1 MERKAGFIECPK
13 CGLRNKPNTVQCDF
27 CGQSL
32 TSPDEWQL
40 QVKDLESLT
49 KVEYRRP
56 VDEPTS
62 RRIEATFI
70 RKEQPH
76 QKAVEIRELGNLE
89 KIFKDLEDVAPA
101 AKPKIVLP
109 EVRPHIEEVKAPVQS
124 AMPVMTKIEK
134 EPDEVKVPV
143 RTEPEMVIV
152 ASIEQEKVEE
162 QVIVQPIEEVAVG
175 GSAGPEPVME
185 RPISTETLEQR
196 PAAQAEQVDVQGAEA
211 PKTTAEPVK
220 VERKLTIPPKTG
232 PIRIAAHPRM
242 VLKKRKGMAVA
253 LVAVGVLLYVLALA
267 LSYLGTFDD
276 WAGIGSGAISS
287 ILIIFGAVNLYPMM
301 AKGDSSMVFICPKC
315 HETVGKDQDSC
326 PACGAQFS
334 CEE

>member
-101 AKPKIVLP
+101 AKPKVVVP
-109 EVRPHIEEVKAPVQS
+109 EVRPHIEEVKAPAQS
-124 AMPVMTKIEK
+124 VTPVVTEIEK
-134 EPDEVKVPV
+134 EPVHEVELPIRSEPV
-143 RTEPEMVIV
+143 TVTTAP
-152 ASIEQEKVEE
+152 QELIRVEE
-162 QVIVQPIEEVAVG
+162 ATIVPPIEEMAVEAIG
-175 GSAGPEPVME
+175 GPEPVME
-185 RPISTETLEQR
+185 QPAPIEALEQGSTV
-196 PAAQAEQVDVQGAEA
+196 QAEQADIKETEA
-211 PKTTAEPVK
+211 PEPGRM
-220 VERKLTIPPKTG
+220 ERKPSIAPKAG
-232 PIRIAAHPRM
+232 PIKIAAHPRM

-253 LVAVGVLLYVLALA
+253 LVVVGVLLYVFALV
-267 LSYLGTFDD
+267 LSYLGTFDT
-276 WAGIGSGAISS
+276 WTGIGSGVISS
-287 ILIIFGAVNLYPMM
+287 ILIIFGTVNLYPMT
-301 AKGDSSMVFICPKC
+301 AKGDSSMVFICPNC
-315 HETVGKDQDSC
+315 HETVGKDKDRC